1 MRFPSYI
8 VRFKFLFM
16 EYISQQLTVISELT
30 PLFTVS
36 EFKEAF
42 SLYDKAGEGAIDSKE
57 LGTVMRALGQ
67 NPTIAE
73 LEEMKTSLE
82 SDRKFSCV
90 CVCSCNM

>member
-1 MRFPSYI
+1 MFC
-8 VRFKFLFM
+8 V
-16 EYISQQLTVISELT
+16 V
-30 PLFTVS
+30 

-73 LEEMKTSLE
+73 LEEMKTELDSDSESL
-82 SDRKFSCV
+82 
-90 CVCSCNM
+90 NI